1 MKKPFLF
8 LSLISMAIGLHA
20 QKNIIDEV
28 IWIVGDEAILR
39 SEVEEQRIRANL
51 TKISLLDQGLG
62 FRLDR

>member
-39 SEVEEQRIRANL
+39 SEVEEQRIRA
-51 TKISLLDQGLG
+51 Q
-62 FRLDR
+62 